1 MVTPSVGSVVLVRF
15 PFSDLSAT
23 TLRPAVVLAGV
34 DRDDWI
40 LSQVTSNPYSD
51 TSAVELGDSDF
62 LSGSLQRTSY
72 ARPGKLFSANSSIME
87 RIAGE
92 LKQQKLTS
100 IIDSVIDVL
109 RPTT

>member
-23 TLRPAVVLAGV
+23 KLRPAVVLAGV

-40 LSQVTSNPYSD
+40 LSQVTS
-51 TSAVELGDSDF
+51 
-62 LSGSLQRTSY
+62 
-72 ARPGKLFSANSSIME
+72 KLFSANSSIMV
-87 RIAGE
+87 RVAGV

>member
-23 TLRPAVVLAGV
+23 KLRPAVVLAGV

-62 LSGSLQRTSY
+62 YQVRCNEQAMPDRASY
-72 ARPGKLFSANSSIME
+72 FPQTARSWNALLAS
-87 RIAGE
+87 
-92 LKQQKLTS
+92 
-100 IIDSVIDVL
+100 
-109 RPTT
+109 